1 MVVLLFC
8 IEVFSFILSQAQQLQ
23 NIFPSVLPGEDITD
37 KEEKIERKVIPKPRV
52 PSKRAAGNKLSS
64 QSDTGSAV
72 NTSKY
77 FESPIMEENDSE
89 DDFDMV
95 TSPPRLLKVNT
106 KKPEKEEEVGEDSE
120 EEDEDDWEEV
130 EGKCKIGNIYDYA
143 FHVFCL
149 FCFVF
154 YPYAKQGAIENKG
167 NELCVCV
174 IRAS

>member
-8 IEVFSFILSQAQQLQ
+8 IDVFSFILSQAQRLQ
-23 NIFPSVLPGEDITD
+23 NIFQSVLPGEDIKD
-37 KEEKIERKVIPKPRV
+37 KEEKIERKVIPKPRA

-64 QSDTGSAV
+64 QSDTSSAV

-77 FESPIMEENDSE
+77 FESPIIEENDSE

-95 TSPPRLLKVNT
+95 TSPPRLKVNT
-106 KKPEKEEEVGEDSE
+106 KKPEKEEEEEEGEDSE

-130 EGKCKIGNIYDYA
+130 EGKCKIRNI
-143 FHVFCL
+143 CNNTL

-154 YPYAKQGAIENKG
+154 YSYAKQGVMENKG
-167 NELCVCV
+167 NE
-174 IRAS
+174 